1 MGELFGVEVR
11 QTVRCHGCGTS
22 FRRTE
27 RSDGLMLPLPEE
39 EEGAEEGGEEEAE
52 EAGKGERGEGEGEE
66 RSELSLEQC
75 LAASVAPQQLSGGD
89 QFHCDRWCAAR
100 LHPPRS
106 TPLHLGWRGADRGP
120 PPPHLRRSAL
130 SRSRRLPIAH

>member
-39 EEGAEEGGEEEAE
+39 EEAEEGGEEEAE
-52 EAGKGERGEGEGEE
+52 EGGEGERGEGEGEE
-66 RSELSLEQC
+66 RSGLSLEQC
-75 LAASVAPQQLSGGD
+75 LAASVAPQ
-89 QFHCDRWCAAR
+89 
-100 LHPPRS
+100 HPAWA
-106 TPLHLGWRGADRGP
+106 T
-120 PPPHLRRSAL
+120 
-130 SRSRRLPIAH
+130 RSRRRASDHAHCKSLRAAKGYV